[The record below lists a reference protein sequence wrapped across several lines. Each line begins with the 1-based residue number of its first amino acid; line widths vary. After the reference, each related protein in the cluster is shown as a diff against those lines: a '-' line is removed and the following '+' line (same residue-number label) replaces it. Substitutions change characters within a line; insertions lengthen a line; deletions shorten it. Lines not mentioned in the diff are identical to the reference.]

1 MFQTIDYIG
10 GSSSHSS
17 KKLTAEDRE
26 SIRKLHQ
33 WIREEFKKRPFT
45 INMPCRLEK
54 ENED

>member
-10 GSSSHSS
+10 GSSPHSS
-17 KKLTAEDRE
+17 KKLTFDDRTT
-26 SIRKLHQ
+26 IRKLHQ
-33 WIREEFKKRPFT
+33 WIREEFKKRSFT

>member
-10 GSSSHSS
+10 GSSLHSS

-45 INMPCRLEK
+45 INIPCRLEK
-54 ENED
+54 ENEN